1 MSSGFLTSIAKFYV
15 NIGEMMKTIE
25 VQNEKI
31 YEFDSYEEALNYL
44 KENVKSSTNTEEDNN

>member
-31 YEFDSYEEALNYL
+31 YEFVSYEEALNYL
-44 KENVKSSTNTEEDNN
+44 KENTKSSDTEENDD

>member
-15 NIGEMMKTIE
+15 NIGEIMKTIE

-31 YEFDSYEEALNYL
+31 YEFGSYEEALNYL
-44 KENVKSSTNTEEDNN
+44 KENVKSSDTEEDNN

>member
-1 MSSGFLTSIAKFYV
+1 
-15 NIGEMMKTIE
+15 MKTIE

-44 KENVKSSTNTEEDNN
+44 KENVKSSDTEEDNN